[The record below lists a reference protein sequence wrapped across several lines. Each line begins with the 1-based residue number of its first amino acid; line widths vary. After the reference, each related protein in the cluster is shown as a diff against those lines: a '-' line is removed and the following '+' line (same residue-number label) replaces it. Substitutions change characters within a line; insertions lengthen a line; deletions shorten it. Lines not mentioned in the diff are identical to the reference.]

1 MTIPGFTHPVT
12 DQYVQT
18 ISILCV
24 YTTWRSC
31 VQQDTLT
38 RLSYLEDVIR
48 DLNFIAKPSRFSPR
62 QTEEQK
68 AALRADVTKLNLDP
82 KSAQSL
88 EILEAGNQI
97 DYTLVAAVVKHIVDN
112 ADTPNGAILIFM
124 PGVMEIRQCV
134 SELESVS
141 LGNVAILPLH
151 ANLSSED
158 QRRVFLPTKPRRKI
172 VVATNVAETSV
183 TIPDVVYVVDG
194 GRVKETQY
202 DAESGLQRLV
212 EDWTSRASGRQR
224 RGRAGRTQ
232 PGQVRR
238 NSAGCTNRSRRAG
251 RTLIADCGSLIR
263 RLCRSATSCS
273 LAEQSR
279 TGCATSRYRK
289 SCAHRWR
296 RSSSKSKRWT
306 KTLMSARSSGELG
319 SPSSGN

>member
-1 MTIPGFTHPVT
+1 
-12 DQYVQT
+12 
-18 ISILCV
+18 
-24 YTTWRSC
+24 
-31 VQQDTLT
+31 
-38 RLSYLEDVIR
+38 
-48 DLNFIAKPSRFSPR
+48 
-62 QTEEQK
+62 
-68 AALRADVTKLNLDP
+68 
-82 KSAQSL
+82 
-88 EILEAGNQI
+88 
-97 DYTLVAAVVKHIVDN
+97 VASVVKHIVDN
-112 ADTPNGAILIFM
+112 ADTPNGAVLIFL

-151 ANLSSED
+151 ANLSSEE

-238 NSAGCTNRSRRAG
+238 DSTGCSNRSRHS
-251 RTLIADCGSLIR
+251 DC
-263 RLCRSATSCS
+263 
-273 LAEQSR
+273 
-279 TGCATSRYRK
+279 
-289 SCAHRWR
+289 
-296 RSSSKSKRWT
+296 
-306 KTLMSARSSGELG
+306 
-319 SPSSGN
+319 